1 MFEVHAISRAIVDAK
16 LTDTAPNGLYVAGAA
31 EPQSIHAHLNASSRL
46 AITQAAEPL
55 GKTGVWRNSTIPKIV
70 SYRIQIGKWD
80 RRLLPW
86 SKDISPTLLTDNHST
101 P

>member
-16 LTDTAPNGLYVAGAA
+16 LTDTAPNGLYVAGEA

-55 GKTGVWRNSTIPKIV
+55 GKDPASGA
-70 SYRIQIGKWD
+70 IQ
-80 RRLLPW
+80 PF
-86 SKDISPTLLTDNHST
+86 
-101 P
+101 